1 MKNKIG
7 TGIVFFTDLD
17 STLFQS
23 KNSYLNA
30 IFTIVTD
37 KMRNNFDNI
46 AKQNKLLV
54 GAYSKKDKQTPAT
67 FISPQRQQLIKNIID
82 KQNNI
87 FIPVTMR
94 TKEEFDVINLD
105 IYKKV
110 DIPFVITDNGTRIFV
125 NLPNI
130 TENIKNEKHYFVEDN
145 EWKEHIENQKN
156 NNYENLVSFYN
167 ELVSRI
173 KNVQLSN
180 NIDLYIKN
188 DIYVWIKFINFTNAN
203 NSDDNKFDTDYIQ
216 STLNVNSYS
225 YTIKNIVDEL
235 DKNNEFYCH
244 VAKNGIAIFPKFM
257 SKKEA
262 VSFLIRKTYLK
273 EHMMIGM
280 GDSTTDLSFMHL
292 CHFSLYPNERGCQ
305 IYEQLNLKHL

>member
-1 MKNKIG
+1 MKNKIR

-54 GAYSKKDKQTPAT
+54 GAYNKKDKQTPAT
-67 FISPQRQQLIKNIID
+67 FISQYRQQLIKNIID
-82 KQNNI
+82 KPNNI

-94 TKEEFDVINLD
+94 TKEEFDVVNLD

-110 DIPFVITDNGTRIFV
+110 DIPFVITDNGTKIFV

-130 TENIKNEKHYFVEDN
+130 TENINNEKHYFAEDK
-145 EWKEHIENQKN
+145 EWQEYIENQKN

-180 NIDLYIKN
+180 HIDLYIKN

-225 YTIKNIVDEL
+225 YTIKNIVDEP

-244 VAKNGIAIFPKFM
+244 VAKNGIAIFPKFI

-305 IYEQLNLKHL
+305 IYEQFNLKHL

>member
-1 MKNKIG
+1 
-7 TGIVFFTDLD
+7 
-17 STLFQS
+17 
-23 KNSYLNA
+23 
-30 IFTIVTD
+30 
-37 KMRNNFDNI
+37 
-46 AKQNKLLV
+46 
-54 GAYSKKDKQTPAT
+54 
-67 FISPQRQQLIKNIID
+67 
-82 KQNNI
+82 
-87 FIPVTMR
+87 MR
-94 TKEEFDVINLD
+94 TKEEFDVVNLD

-110 DIPFVITDNGTRIFV
+110 NIPFVITDNGTKIFV

-130 TENIKNEKHYFVEDN
+130 TKNIKNEKHYFVEDN

-156 NNYENLVSFYN
+156 NNYENLVSFYSD
-167 ELVSRI
+167 LISKI
-173 KNVQLSN
+173 KNTQLSN
-180 NIDLYIKN
+180 DIDLYIKN
-188 DIYVWIKFINFTNAN
+188 DIYVWINFINFTNTD
-203 NSDDNKFDTDYIQ
+203 NSDDNKFDMDYIQ
-216 STLNVNSYS
+216 STLNVNSYN

-280 GDSTTDLSFMHL
+280 GDSITDLSFMHL

-305 IYEQLNLKHL
+305 IYEQLNLNNL